1 MSLRRDKRRGSIVK
15 LKHLAMLA
23 ACLVGA
29 VFVSGGAWAQKAA
42 TGKQAICQQII
53 SCGIKNG
60 KMKEYPD
67 PCAARKD
74 GATHIQVKTG
84 PTCDSPM

>member
-1 MSLRRDKRRGSIVK
+1 MTRWP
-15 LKHLAMLA
+15 MLA
-23 ACLVGA
+23 ACVAGA
-29 VFVSGGAWAQKAA
+29 ALLSGGAWAQKSAS
-42 TGKQAICQQII
+42 GRQEICQPII

-74 GATHIQVKTG
+74 GATNIQVKTG

>member
-1 MSLRRDKRRGSIVK
+1 MLK
-15 LKHLAMLA
+15 LKHASMLA
-23 ACLVGA
+23 VGLA
-29 VFVSGGAWAQKAA
+29 GVVFLSGGAWAQKGA
-42 TGKQAICQQII
+42 TGKQEICSPII

-60 KMKEYPD
+60 RMKEYPD

>member
-1 MSLRRDKRRGSIVK
+1 MRQSASKAMSRWP
-15 LKHLAMLA
+15 MLA
-23 ACLVGA
+23 ICVAGA
-29 VFVSGGAWAQKAA
+29 VFFSGGACAQKAA
-42 TGKQAICQQII
+42 TAKQEICQPMI